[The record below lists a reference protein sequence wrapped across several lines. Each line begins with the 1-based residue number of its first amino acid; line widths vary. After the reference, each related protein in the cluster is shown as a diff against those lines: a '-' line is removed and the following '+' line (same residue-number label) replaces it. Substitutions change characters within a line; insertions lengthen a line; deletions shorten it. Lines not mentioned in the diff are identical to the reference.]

1 MRRITSAFSR
11 SHQEHQY
18 RSPQGNQF
26 QAPQDDMPRSAQD
39 NMTRALP
46 LAAPTNMLPVQV
58 IERQVIAP
66 DVVSVQIV
74 LPGTSQAPAPYL
86 SGQFVTLAL
95 PTPRETLYRSYS
107 LCGDGDPSRPW
118 ELTIKRMQQG
128 AVSNYFYQS
137 VQQGTLLYASL
148 PRGTFTLPGR
158 LSPEMAFVFVATGSG
173 ITPLM
178 GMLRAIRR
186 LPEQERPLVQLHY
199 ASRTPDDIIYRDEL
213 DEMDPDR
220 IWLRQL
226 HYVSSEGYR
235 MTVDDILDYAG
246 PAAVR
251 AHWYMCGADNL
262 KRELQTEL
270 EAMGVQVRQI
280 HTEVFA
286 SQHGAAYRVGQ
297 STASTEPTDLFIAD
311 TGDALNVEPGETIL
325 AALERN
331 GYRPE
336 FSCRAGICGSCK
348 LRMLEGEV
356 DQRGEILSPAEK
368 ANGYVLSCIAHPQGQ
383 VTLASGGRAPAG
395 TVRRKVTGVSGGRS
409 RTSATG
415 VRAAALVGVSALLVG
430 SWSLT
435 NHQPGSW
442 AAAAAAA
449 NPQPTAPADTSPSAV
464 STTADGTTTT
474 TGGITPTAG
483 GKSGNGG
490 TGKGG
495 GAVPTATTRPS
506 GGASG
511 GPSPTATPKP
521 APTATPTPKP
531 VCTSTPTKPCK

>member
-11 SHQEHQY
+11 SSQVNMSHLSLDNNV
-18 RSPQGNQF
+18 RSPQ
-26 QAPQDDMPRSAQD
+26 DT
-39 NMTRALP
+39 MTRALP

-58 IERQVIAP
+58 IGRQVIAP

-86 SGQFVTLAL
+86 AGQFVTLAL

-118 ELTIKRMQQG
+118 ELTIKRMQMG
-128 AVSNYFYQS
+128 AVSSYFYQS

-178 GMLRAIRR
+178 GMLRSIRR

-199 ASRTPDDIIYRDEL
+199 ASRTPEDIIYRDEL
-213 DEMDPDR
+213 DAMDPDR

-235 MTVDDILDYAG
+235 MTADDILDYAG

-270 EAMGVQVRQI
+270 EAMGVPVRQI
-280 HTEVFA
+280 HTEVFG
-286 SQHGAAYRVGQ
+286 SQHGPAYRVGQ
-297 STASTEPTDLFIAD
+297 SSASTEPTDLFIAD
-311 TGDALNVEPGETIL
+311 TGDALNVEPGETLL

-331 GYRPE
+331 GYKPE

-356 DQRGEILSPAEK
+356 DQPGEILSPAEK
-368 ANGYVLSCIAHPQGQ
+368 ANGYVLSCIAHPLGQ

-395 TVRRKVTGVSGGRS
+395 TVRRKLTGISSGGGRS
-409 RTSATG
+409 RTSVTG
-415 VRAAALVGVSALLVG
+415 VRAVALVGMSALAIG

-442 AAAAAAA
+442 TAAAAAV
-449 NPQPTAPADTSPSAV
+449 NPQPTAPADTSPGAV
-464 STTADGTTTT
+464 STSAGGTTPAA
-474 TGGITPTAG
+474 GKSTPTT
-483 GKSGNGG
+483 GNGG
-490 TGKGG
+490 NGGG
-495 GAVPTATTRPS
+495 GAGGGAAPTATSSGS
-506 GGASG
+506 GGGTG
-511 GPSPTATPKP
+511 GSSPTATPKP
-521 APTATPTPKP
+521 VPTATPKPKP
-531 VCTSTPTKPCK
+531 TATTCSSKC

>member
-1 MRRITSAFSR
+1 MNMSRLPQNDMSR
-11 SHQEHQY
+11 S
-18 RSPQGNQF
+18 P
-26 QAPQDDMPRSAQD
+26 QD

-58 IERQVIAP
+58 IERTVIAP

-95 PTPRETLYRSYS
+95 PTARETLYRSYS

-118 ELTIKRMQQG
+118 ELTIKRVQQG
-128 AVSNYFYQS
+128 AVSNFFYQS

-158 LSPEMAFVFVATGSG
+158 LIPEMAFVFVATGSG

-186 LPEQERPLVQLHY
+186 MPEQERPLVQLHY
-199 ASRTPDDIIYRDEL
+199 ASRTPEDIIYGDEL

-235 MTVDDILDYAG
+235 MTVDNILDYAG
-246 PAAVR
+246 SAAVR
-251 AHWYMCGADNL
+251 AHWYMCGADNF

-270 EAMGVQVRQI
+270 EAMGVPVRQI
-280 HTEVFA
+280 HTEVFG
-286 SQHGAAYRVGQ
+286 SQHGPAYRIGQ
-297 STASTEPTDLFIAD
+297 SAASTEPTDLFIAD
-311 TGDALNVEPGETIL
+311 TGDALNVEPGETLL

-331 GYRPE
+331 GYHPN

-356 DQRGEILSPAEK
+356 DQPGEILSPAEK
-368 ANGYVLSCIAHPQGQ
+368 ANGYVLSCIAHPLGQ

-395 TVRRKVTGVSGGRS
+395 MVRRKVTGISGGKS
-409 RTSATG
+409 RTSVTG
-415 VRAAALVGVSALLVG
+415 VRAVALVGMSALALG

-442 AAAAAAA
+442 TAAAAA
-449 NPQPTAPADTSPSAV
+449 NPQPTAPADTSPGAV
-464 STTADGTTTT
+464 STTAGGTTP
-474 TGGITPTAG
+474 IAG
-483 GKSGNGG
+483 GKSTPTTGGNGG
-490 TGKGG
+490 GGTGG

-506 GGASG
+506 GGGSG
-511 GPSPTATPKP
+511 GSSPTATPKP
-521 APTATPTPKP
+521 QPTATPKP
-531 VCTSTPTKPCK
+531 QPTATTCSSKC

>member
-1 MRRITSAFSR
+1 MRRLTSAFSR
-11 SHQEHQY
+11 SSQMNLSRLPQDTMS
-18 RSPQGNQF
+18 RSP
-26 QAPQDDMPRSAQD
+26 QD
-39 NMTRALP
+39 NMTQALP

-58 IERQVIAP
+58 IERTVIAP

-118 ELTIKRMQQG
+118 ELTIKRVQQG
-128 AVSNYFYQS
+128 AVSNFFYQS

-158 LSPEMAFVFVATGSG
+158 LNPEMAFVFVATGSG

-186 LPEQERPLVQLHY
+186 MPEQERPLVQLHY

-220 IWLRQL
+220 MWLRQL

-246 PAAVR
+246 PAAAR

-270 EAMGVQVRQI
+270 EAMGVQGRQI
-280 HTEVFA
+280 HTEVFG
-286 SQHGAAYRVGQ
+286 SQHGPAYRIGQ
-297 STASTEPTDLFIAD
+297 SATSTVPTDLFIAD
-311 TGDALNVEPGETIL
+311 TGDALSVEPGETLL

-356 DQRGEILSPAEK
+356 DQPGEMLSPAEK
-368 ANGYVLSCIAHPQGQ
+368 ANGFVLSCIAHPLGQ

-395 TVRRKVTGVSGGRS
+395 MVRRKVTGISGGRS
-409 RTSATG
+409 RSAVTG
-415 VRAAALVGVSALLVG
+415 VRAAALVGMSALALG

-442 AAAAAAA
+442 TVAAAAA
-449 NPQPTAPADTSPSAV
+449 NSQPTAPADTSPGAV
-464 STTADGTTTT
+464 STTAGGTTPTA
-474 TGGITPTAG
+474 GGITPTTG
-483 GKSGNGG
+483 GNSGNGG
-490 TGKGG
+490 
-495 GAVPTATTRPS
+495 GASPTATTRPS
-506 GGASG
+506 GGGTG
-511 GPSPTATPKP
+511 GSAPTATPKP
-521 APTATPTPKP
+521 TVAPKPTPTT
-531 VCTSTPTKPCK
+531 CTSTSTHKCP

>member
-11 SHQEHQY
+11 SSQVIMP
-18 RSPQGNQF
+18 RTPQDSNVR
-26 QAPQDDMPRSAQD
+26 APQDT
-39 NMTRALP
+39 MTRALP

-66 DVVSVQIV
+66 DVVSIQIV

-118 ELTIKRMQQG
+118 ELTIKRMQMG

-158 LSPEMAFVFVATGSG
+158 LTPEMAFVFVATGSG
-173 ITPLM
+173 ITPIM

-186 LPEQERPLVQLHY
+186 LPAQERPLVQLHY
-199 ASRTPDDIIYRDEL
+199 ASRTPDDIIYGDEL
-213 DEMDPDR
+213 NEMDPDR

-251 AHWYMCGADNL
+251 AHWYMCGADNF

-270 EAMGVQVRQI
+270 EAMGVSVRQI
-280 HTEVFA
+280 HTEVFG
-286 SQHGAAYRVGQ
+286 SQHGPAYRVGQ
-297 STASTEPTDLFIAD
+297 SVASTEPTDLFIAD
-311 TGDALNVEPGETIL
+311 TGDALNVEPGETLL

-331 GYRPE
+331 GYHPE

-348 LRMLEGEV
+348 LRDARRRGRSAGRNPLASREG
-356 DQRGEILSPAEK
+356 QRLCAQLYCPSAGAGDACLWGARSGGDGA
-368 ANGYVLSCIAHPQGQ
+368 PQGDWRQ
-383 VTLASGGRAPAG
+383 RWALAHIGHRRA
-395 TVRRKVTGVSGGRS
+395 
-409 RTSATG
+409 
-415 VRAAALVGVSALLVG
+415 
-430 SWSLT
+430 
-435 NHQPGSW
+435 
-442 AAAAAAA
+442 
-449 NPQPTAPADTSPSAV
+449 
-464 STTADGTTTT
+464 
-474 TGGITPTAG
+474 
-483 GKSGNGG
+483 
-490 TGKGG
+490 GG
-495 GAVPTATTRPS
+495 GAGWDERP
-506 GGASG
+506 GNWIVVIDE
-511 GPSPTATPKP
+511 PSAG
-521 APTATPTPKP
+521 
-531 VCTSTPTKPCK
+531 

>member
-1 MRRITSAFSR
+1 MRRLTSAFSR
-11 SHQEHQY
+11 SAQINMS
-18 RSPQGNQF
+18 RI
-26 QAPQDDMPRSAQD
+26 PQDDVSRSSQD
-39 NMTRALP
+39 TMTRALP

-58 IERQVIAP
+58 IERTIIAP

-118 ELTIKRMQQG
+118 ELTIKRMQMG
-128 AVSNYFYQS
+128 AVSSYFYQS

-158 LSPEMAFVFVATGSG
+158 LTPEMAFVFVATGSG
-173 ITPLM
+173 ITPIM
-178 GMLRAIRR
+178 GMLRSIRR
-186 LPEQERPLVQLHY
+186 MPAQERPLVQLHY
-199 ASRTPDDIIYRDEL
+199 ASRTPDDIIYGDEL
-213 DEMDPDR
+213 DAMDPDR

-246 PAAVR
+246 PTAVR

-270 EAMGVQVRQI
+270 EAMGVPVRQI
-280 HTEVFA
+280 HTEVFG
-286 SQHGAAYRVGQ
+286 SQHGPAYRIGQ
-297 STASTEPTDLFIAD
+297 AAVSTEPTDLFIAD
-311 TGDALNVEPGETIL
+311 TGDALNVEPGETLL

-331 GYRPE
+331 GYHPD

-348 LRMLEGEV
+348 LRVLEGDV
-356 DQRGEILSPAEK
+356 DQPGEILSPAEK
-368 ANGYVLSCIAHPQGQ
+368 ANGYVLSCIAHPLGQ

-395 TVRRKVTGVSGGRS
+395 MVRRKVTGISGGRS
-409 RTSATG
+409 RSSVTG
-415 VRAAALVGVSALLVG
+415 VRAAALVGMGALLVG

-442 AAAAAAA
+442 AVSAASV
-449 NPQPTAPADTSPSAV
+449 NPQSTAPANASPGLV
-464 STTADGTTTT
+464 SPTA
-474 TGGITPTAG
+474 GGITPTTG
-483 GKSGNGG
+483 GLTPTSGGNGG
-490 TGKGG
+490 SGTGGS
-495 GAVPTATTRPS
+495 AVPTATS
-506 GGASG
+506 GGSG
-511 GPSPTATPKP
+511 GGTGGSSPTATPKP
-521 APTATPTPKP
+521 VPTAT
-531 VCTSTPTKPCK
+531 